1 MNCMNCGAMLLS
13 GATVCPVCQ
22 QPTNQAQGNSSWQ
35 PPSPVNPPGAPWQQP
50 GGQFQIGPPPLA
62 SGSTGPNVALVLV
75 IVLAVIFV
83 IGGAAAAIFVL
94 QGKRSSRYDTDN
106 YNRSRATPTP
116 YVYNTPPPT
125 PPNNRSGAPISGGV
139 LNGKAIELP
148 QPVYPAIAK
157 AAKASGS
164 VVVQVTVDESGNVTS
179 ARAISGHSLLQA
191 SAVQAARQA
200 RFSPTIISG
209 KPVKV
214 TGTLSYNFAA
224 E

>member
-22 QPTNQAQGNSSWQ
+22 QPTNQAQGNAGWQ
-35 PPSPVNPPGAPWQQP
+35 PPPPVNPPGAPWQQP

-62 SGSTGPNVALVLV
+62 SGSTGPNVALVIV
-75 IVLAVIFV
+75 IVLAVVFV
-83 IGGAAAAIFVL
+83 IGVAGAAFYVL
-94 QGKRSSRYDTDN
+94 QGKRLSRNDTDN
-106 YNRSRATPTP
+106 YNRLRATPTP
-116 YVYNTPPPT
+116 YVYTPTPPP
-125 PPNNRSGAPISGGV
+125 NSRSGTTISGGV
-139 LNGKAIELP
+139 LNGKAIEMP
-148 QPVYPAIAK
+148 KPAYPAIAK
-157 AAKASGS
+157 AANATGT

-179 ARAISGHSLLQA
+179 ARAISGHPLLQA

-214 TGTLSYNFAA
+214 TGTLSYSFAA